1 MMTTKK
7 RERNVK
13 LFRDL
18 LLDSENESNEKED
31 SNHNNSDYNYTHYG
45 NYGGGNSN
53 SDHNEGPT
61 IKYTAEEFSWKSG
74 NTLKDKPRISLEMML
89 AFLRQ

>member
-7 RERNVK
+7 REQNVK

-31 SNHNNSDYNYTHYG
+31 SNHNNSDYNNYTHYG
-45 NYGGGNSN
+45 NDSDGNSN
-53 SDHNEGPT
+53 SDYNEGPT
-61 IKYTAEEFSWKSG
+61 IKYTAEEFLRG
-74 NTLKDKPRISLEMML
+74 NTLKDKPRICLEMML
-89 AFLRQ
+89 AFLRR